1 MRSHASH
8 GILQNVVPVSLPPA
22 KAPLVRFGIAVTEQ
36 KACAPCTNVSDELG
50 RGLYGKYMPLIR
62 IQAPQRYHWINTAPR
77 INVDWLRVQAPTLL
91 FSAL

>member
-1 MRSHASH
+1 MASSKMWCRFLSHRQRHRLFVLALRLLSRKLAH
-8 GILQNVVPVSLPPA
+8 PV
-22 KAPLVRFGIAVTEQ
+22 
-36 KACAPCTNVSDELG
+36 PCTNVSDELG

>member
-1 MRSHASH
+1 MGNLRVKVEPRLSGAS
-8 GILQNVVPVSLPPA
+8 
-22 KAPLVRFGIAVTEQ
+22 PLVRFGIAVTEQ
-36 KACAPCTNVSDELG
+36 EACAPCTNVSDELG

-77 INVDWLRVQAPTLL
+77 INFDWLRVQAPTLL